1 MKAIKKLILMILL
14 LAVFAIGA
22 QAASLEVTNVN
33 FEGKPN
39 EEVTAHFEVTY
50 NGKTICELT
59 GIGHTLNS
67 QFKTQLPANLIG
79 TQLKKGDKKLFSMKI
94 KIPDNYT
101 SGNYKLGRLAITA
114 TEFKGLKIHTLQA
127 NSDINL
133 NVINT
138 NNGNNNGN
146 NNGSN
151 NGGNTDLPNSP
162 YLTVSDITFTGD
174 KGNTVTGTFTIKNN
188 AKSGSDNPITF
199 TITFTDIKLKKFNIT
214 NIQASSDLGS
224 NYNAVFSNVPT
235 KLLPGETKTITMQIT
250 IPDTLSTGMHNE
262 IGHILVEGLIEKP
275 NSNTGGGSPVTTSI
289 VTSVIPTTIKSTGKI
304 NIQVTNTPPVV
315 DFTVSSA
322 TLGGA
327 TQERGQYDTATI
339 TIKNTGNTELT
350 NLQFSSTA
358 DSAYDVTFENKPTRL
373 APGDQATVTVK
384 GKIPLNFDSGTRKI
398 GTISVAANSKTVTSD
413 LNMQAPSKLEIKKVR
428 INCNED
434 TSTVRDGKTIDNVA
448 PGSTCSLSITVSN
461 TYDRNSG
468 IDFEDIEIEADG
480 DQEIDGD
487 KETIDLDAGE
497 EETITIDLEI
507 DDDADKGEY
516 DAFVRVEGQDS
527 NSANHYA
534 ELEFKIKIEKPEH
547 EIEIKSIN
555 LNPLSVDTCLVSE
568 VTAEIRLYNNGE
580 NKEKN
585 AGVEVRVPG
594 LSFTK
599 VIKDLVI
606 DEGEDFVVK
615 VPITIPKN
623 AYPGKYN
630 VIVTSLYEDVL
641 PSKTSTAVFTILDEC
656 ASQVTTLPPT
666 TSNEENQEAEA
677 TETIKEKR
685 TDLKNALF
693 NMMLFF
699 ANIIVATT
707 LVILGVKLYKDI
719 KGMKK

>member
-1 MKAIKKLILMILL
+1 MIAANQLSSSELVAAINWMYDSTGALVTRPGLEKITSTSLGKSIIKSAYVTINGTSYILL
-14 LAVFAIGA
+14 VD
-22 QAASLEVTNVN
+22 SEYYV
-33 FEGKPN
+33 
-39 EEVTAHFEVTY
+39 H
-50 NGKTICELT
+50 
-59 GIGHTLNS
+59 
-67 QFKTQLPANLIG
+67 
-79 TQLKKGDKKLFSMKI
+79 
-94 KIPDNYT
+94 
-101 SGNYKLGRLAITA
+101 
-114 TEFKGLKIHTLQA
+114 
-127 NSDINL
+127 
-133 NVINT
+133 
-138 NNGNNNGN
+138 
-146 NNGSN
+146 
-151 NGGNTDLPNSP
+151 
-162 YLTVSDITFTGD
+162 YLD
-174 KGNTVTGTFTIKNN
+174 
-188 AKSGSDNPITF
+188 GSDNPV
-199 TITFTDIKLKKFNIT
+199 
-214 NIQASSDLGS
+214 QVGS
-224 NYNAVFSNVPT
+224 LPLEGRPEILQFGGYAVFADGGYLKIWDGT
-235 KLLPGETKTITMQIT
+235 
-250 IPDTLSTGMHNE
+250 TLR
-262 IGHILVEGLIEKP
+262 L
-275 NSNTGGGSPVTTSI
+275 
-289 VTSVIPTTIKSTGKI
+289 
-304 NIQVTNTPPVV
+304 
-315 DFTVSSA
+315 A
-322 TLGGA
+322 
-327 TQERGQYDTATI
+327 YDTGNLVQRNPEQAVHWFKKAATADI
-339 TIKNTGNTELT
+339 AGACLYLGMKYAFGAGINQNKNKAENTGNTELT